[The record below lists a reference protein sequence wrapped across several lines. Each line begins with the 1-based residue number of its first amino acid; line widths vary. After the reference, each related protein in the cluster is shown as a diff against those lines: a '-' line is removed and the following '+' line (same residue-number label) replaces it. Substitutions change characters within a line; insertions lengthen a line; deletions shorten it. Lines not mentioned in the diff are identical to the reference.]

1 MSVRALLP
9 SLVATVTSTALL
21 GGGYVLLAPPGPQGP
36 QGVQGDQGDP
46 GPEGPVGSQG
56 PEGPRGPVG
65 PIGPT
70 GRAGVDA
77 AFKDAATADWILPRA
92 EVDAV
97 STLVELRFVAPTPGF
112 AFVSG
117 TGYCNVP
124 TDAGETHYAVYVAT
138 APDAGFG
145 GAIPGASF
153 ARFPRGSSMAQVPFA
168 ATRVLEV
175 KAGANT
181 AYLSFQNFGG
191 LPGYSC
197 QANLVALF
205 SASKLQ

>member
-1 MSVRALLP
+1 MSMRSLVP
-9 SLVATVTSTALL
+9 SLVATVTSTAVL

-36 QGVQGDQGDP
+36 QGVQGDKGDL
-46 GPEGPVGSQG
+46 GPVGPVGPLG
-56 PEGPRGPVG
+56 PEGPRGP
-65 PIGPT
+65 IGPT
-70 GRAGVDA
+70 GRPGADA
-77 AFKDAATADWILPRA
+77 AFKDAATTDWILPRA

-97 STLVELRFVAPTPGF
+97 STLVQLRFEAPSAGF

-124 TDAGETHYAVYVAT
+124 TDLGETHYAVYVSTAAT
-138 APDAGFG
+138 AGYN

-168 ATRVLEV
+168 ATRVIEA
-175 KAGANT
+175 KAGTNEV
-181 AYLSFQNFGG
+181 YLSFQNFGG
-191 LPGYSC
+191 LLGYSC

-205 SASKLQ
+205 AASKLQ